1 MGWMAKKFRV
11 VFQGGARDMSSCDVY
26 YV

>member
-11 VFQGGARDMSSCDVY
+11 VFQGGAGDMSSCDVY